1 MRAIGPNSFP
11 EEDNELLHTPLFK
24 QVSPEQANELIP
36 YLHEAVFDKG
46 DYIFREGD
54 RDHRMYLLE
63 RGRVK
68 LIRESKDRRVQLLS
82 IHAHGELLGEIP
94 VFDPSGG
101 PRTATAVAMTHG
113 THVAWAGSMTR
124 CSRGSTSTRVSP
136 STCCRCWR
144 IACVATTSAYPT
156 LCSWMCPPAWR
167 RHCST
172 SARGSAS
179 RWKPG

>member
-101 PRTATAVAMTHG
+101 PRTATAVAVRG
-113 THVAWAGSMTR
+113 PPDGSNT
-124 CSRGSTSTRVSP
+124 GISP
-136 STCCRCWR
+136 SSSPCAWIDSSCTRLSLDSR
-144 IACVATTSAYPT
+144 ISLTRPRS
-156 LCSWMCPPAWR
+156 
-167 RHCST
+167 
-172 SARGSAS
+172 S
-179 RWKPG
+179 RYMRWSLSPSRKI

>member
-82 IHAHGELLGEIP
+82 IHA
-94 VFDPSGG
+94 
-101 PRTATAVAMTHG
+101 ATAN
-113 THVAWAGSMTR
+113 
-124 CSRGSTSTRVSP
+124 CSARFPYSTRPAAPVP
-136 STCCRCWR
+136 PRPWR
-144 IACVATTSAYPT
+144 
-156 LCSWMCPPAWR
+156 
-167 RHCST
+167 
-172 SARGSAS
+172 
-179 RWKPG
+179 

>member
-54 RDHRMYLLE
+54 KDHRMYLLE

-101 PRTATAVAMTHG
+101 PRTG
-113 THVAWAGSMTR
+113 
-124 CSRGSTSTRVSP
+124 RGDDP
-136 STCCRCWR
+136 
-144 IACVATTSAYPT
+144 
-156 LCSWMCPPAWR
+156 
-167 RHCST
+167 RH
-172 SARGSAS
+172 ARGMA
-179 RWKPG
+179 GA

>member
-63 RGRVK
+63 R
-68 LIRESKDRRVQLLS
+68 
-82 IHAHGELLGEIP
+82 A
-94 VFDPSGG
+94 
-101 PRTATAVAMTHG
+101 
-113 THVAWAGSMTR
+113 
-124 CSRGSTSTRVSP
+124 
-136 STCCRCWR
+136 
-144 IACVATTSAYPT
+144 
-156 LCSWMCPPAWR
+156 
-167 RHCST
+167 
-172 SARGSAS
+172 AS
-179 RWKPG
+179 S

>member
-101 PRTATAVAMTHG
+101 PQYRHG
-113 THVAWAGSMTR
+113 
-124 CSRGSTSTRVSP
+124 RGDDP
-136 STCCRCWR
+136 
-144 IACVATTSAYPT
+144 
-156 LCSWMCPPAWR
+156 
-167 RHCST
+167 RH
-172 SARGSAS
+172 ARGMA
-179 RWKPG
+179 GA

>member
-1 MRAIGPNSFP
+1 M
-11 EEDNELLHTPLFK
+11 HTPLFK

-82 IHAHGELLGEIP
+82 IHAHG
-94 VFDPSGG
+94 
-101 PRTATAVAMTHG
+101 RTARRD
-113 THVAWAGSMTR
+113 SPY
-124 CSRGSTSTRVSP
+124 STRPAAPVP
-136 STCCRCWR
+136 PRPWR
-144 IACVATTSAYPT
+144 
-156 LCSWMCPPAWR
+156 
-167 RHCST
+167 
-172 SARGSAS
+172 
-179 RWKPG
+179 